1 MHHREMEINSR
12 RPPLR
17 QSTGALSQH
26 NLNMEN
32 SKSRKIKIS
41 KLVSHYE
48 PQASV
53 HSKALQVPR
62 SYLLALEHLQQAL
75 EEKDAQI

>member
-17 QSTGALSQH
+17 QSIGALSQH

-32 SKSRKIKIS
+32 SNSRKIKIS
-41 KLVSHYE
+41 KLVSHY
-48 PQASV
+48 
-53 HSKALQVPR
+53 
-62 SYLLALEHLQQAL
+62 
-75 EEKDAQI
+75 